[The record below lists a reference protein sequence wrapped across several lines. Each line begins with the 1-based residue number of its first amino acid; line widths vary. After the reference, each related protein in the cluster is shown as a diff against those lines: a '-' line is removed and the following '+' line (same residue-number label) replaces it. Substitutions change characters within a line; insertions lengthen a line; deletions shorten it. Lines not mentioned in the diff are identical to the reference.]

1 MSRPK
6 PTFAALSDLE
16 PGQYADFFALLA
28 DRTRETTR
36 DGKAFMVFKFRDARR
51 TASVTVWSDAENYEQ
66 CQVDWQVGECYKL
79 RGTYAESKYGP
90 QINLLQ
96 IRPVNEDDK
105 ANGFEPSSL
114 VEHSG
119 YDVEEL
125 FATLRGLVDAAIA
138 DPPLR
143 RLVQTVLDR
152 HAEALRRLPGSAK
165 NYYPFAGGWLEHTL
179 SVTHK
184 CLMLADQFRTQYPE
198 LDPPLNRDLVVAG
211 AVLHDIGRV
220 AEFADPMTLEP
231 SVQGKLIGPLILGRD
246 LVREAGRDIPDLN
259 PELLQLLEHL
269 LLSYLAIPEW
279 GSVRL
284 PCVPECLILHHAD
297 DLDAKMEMYVRC
309 LTRDKSAGPFTDRD
323 PVLGKPLLKGRGV

>member
-28 DRTRETTR
+28 DRTKETTR

-96 IRPVNEDDK
+96 IRLVNEEDK

-114 VEHSG
+114 IEHSG
-119 YDVEEL
+119 YDVEDL
-125 FATLRGLVDAAIA
+125 FATLAGLAGASIA

-152 HAEALRRLPGSAK
+152 HADALRQLPGSAK

-184 CLMLADQFRTQYPE
+184 CLHLSDLYRT
-198 LDPPLNRDLVVAG
+198 
-211 AVLHDIGRV
+211 
-220 AEFADPMTLEP
+220 
-231 SVQGKLIGPLILGRD
+231 
-246 LVREAGRDIPDLN
+246 
-259 PELLQLLEHL
+259 
-269 LLSYLAIPEW
+269 
-279 GSVRL
+279 
-284 PCVPECLILHHAD
+284 
-297 DLDAKMEMYVRC
+297 
-309 LTRDKSAGPFTDRD
+309 
-323 PVLGKPLLKGRGV
+323 